1 MNQVPESPTHNKD
14 DFIFDAFYVGAI
26 GGSVVALFFLV
37 IDLLN
42 AQPFFTPSLMGTVL
56 FTGVAAEGVT
66 SVQLNM
72 VTYYTLVHFLTFGI
86 LGAAVSIAVHEIELH
101 AQHPFLVL
109 TTLFLAF
116 EIGFVLMANIFMS
129 GVISVV
135 GVVPIT
141 IANILAAGA
150 MGGFL
155 LVTHRPGT
163 WNKIKHAVHLT

>member
-1 MNQVPESPTHNKD
+1 MNHEPESPTHGAD
-14 DFIFDAFYVGAI
+14 DFIFDAFYIGAI

-42 AQPFFTPSLMGTVL
+42 GQPFFTPSLMGTVL
-56 FTGVAAEGVT
+56 FTGVAAESVT
-66 SVQLNM
+66 SVQLDM

-86 LGAAVSIAVHEIELH
+86 LGAVVSIAVHEVELH
-101 AQHPFLVL
+101 AQRPYLMLTALLV
-109 TTLFLAF
+109 AF
-116 EIGFVLMANIFMS
+116 EIGFFLMASIFMH
-129 GVISVV
+129 GVITVV

-141 IANILAAGA
+141 IANVLAAGA

-155 LVTHRPGT
+155 LVTHKPGA